1 MAEKCPECGG
11 RVVNARDGELC
22 CSKCCVVLENAD
34 ATFMA
39 PPVGRPLYASEAENA
54 LMVDRNLGTVSAPSP
69 RLQRVQAAVGDKDL
83 EALLK
88 LLAKKVHAPENADGR
103 ALTDA
108 VGRIAR
114 SALSTYRSQHQTIPT
129 AQLEVLAEKAVN
141 RFLALYPQAKSVVH
155 VRRGKPGRPK
165 ALTSDQVKTAKKL
178 LAKGYSVRQ
187 AAAALGVKRSTLHS
201 AVRKLSTLPAYPE
214 PVSGQV
220 AKACAAAS
228 KNS

>member
-1 MAEKCPECGG
+1 
-11 RVVNARDGELC
+11 
-22 CSKCCVVLENAD
+22 
-34 ATFMA
+34 
-39 PPVGRPLYASEAENA
+39 
-54 LMVDRNLGTVSAPSP
+54 MVDRNLGTVSAPSP
-69 RLQRVQAAVGDKDL
+69 RLQRVQASAAVGDKDL

-108 VGRIAR
+108 LGRIAR

-165 ALTSDQVKTAKKL
+165 ALTLEQVKAAKRL

-220 AKACAAAS
+220 AKACAATS
-228 KNS
+228 KNY

>member
-1 MAEKCPECGG
+1 METCPECGG
-11 RVVNARDGELC
+11 RMVKASGGELC
-22 CSKCCVVLENAD
+22 CSKCGVVLENAD

-39 PPVGRPLYASEAENA
+39 PPVGRPLYPSEAENA
-54 LMVDRNLGTVSAPSP
+54 LMTDRNLGTVSAPSP
-69 RLQRVQAAVGDKDL
+69 RLQRVQAAVGDRDL

-88 LLAKKVHAPENADGR
+88 LLAKKVRASEDAAGR

-114 SALSTYRSQHQTIPT
+114 SALSAYRSQHQTIPT
-129 AQLEVLAEKAVN
+129 ATLEMLAEKAVN
-141 RFLALYPQAKSVVH
+141 RFLALYPQAKSMIH

-165 ALTSDQVKTAKKL
+165 ALTSEQVKAAQRL

-201 AVRKLSTLPAYPE
+201 AVRKLFVSPAFPP

-220 AKACAAAS
+220 AETCAAPS

>member
-1 MAEKCPECGG
+1 
-11 RVVNARDGELC
+11 VVKARDGELC
-22 CSKCCVVLENAD
+22 CSNCGLVCAR
-34 ATFMA
+34 AAFMA
-39 PPVGRPLYASEAENA
+39 QPVGRPLYPSEAENA
-54 LMVDRNLGTVSAPSP
+54 FLADRNLGTVSAPSP

-108 VGRIAR
+108 LGRIAR

-129 AQLEVLAEKAVN
+129 AALERLDEKAVS

-155 VRRGKPGRPK
+155 IKRGRPGRPK
-165 ALTSDQVKTAKKL
+165 ALTLEQVKAAKRL
-178 LAKGYSVRQ
+178 LAKGYSIRQ

-201 AVRKLSTLPAYPE
+201 AVRKLSTLPAYPP

-220 AKACAAAS
+220 AEACAATS
-228 KNS
+228 KNY